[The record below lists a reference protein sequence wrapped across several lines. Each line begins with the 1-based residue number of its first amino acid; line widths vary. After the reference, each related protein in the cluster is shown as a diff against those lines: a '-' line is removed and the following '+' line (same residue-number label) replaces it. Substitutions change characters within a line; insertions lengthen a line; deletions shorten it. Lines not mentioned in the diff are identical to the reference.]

1 MLDRIH
7 SGAHVGSRAV
17 RRFIERSGAMVCLT
31 GHIHESNGIETIG
44 ETLVVNPGAGGH
56 GRYAVIEIQGRSATA
71 ALKTAPV

>member
-1 MLDRIH
+1 
-7 SGAHVGSRAV
+7 
-17 RRFIERSGAMVCLT
+17 MVCLT